1 MEDWIIPRK
10 GSVPFHLS
18 IEMEDG
24 SKGYADRKER
34 NKANLQEMQNE

>member
-1 MEDWIIPRK
+1 MEDLIIPRK

-24 SKGYADRKER
+24 SKGYATKKER
-34 NKANLQEMQNE
+34 NEENTQEMQNE

>member
-1 MEDWIIPRK
+1 MEDWIIALK

-24 SKGYADRKER
+24 SEGYATKKER
-34 NKANLQEMQNE
+34 NKQNTQEMQNE